1 MTKIQ
6 MTETEGLFSQIWII
20 IGFRTLEHLDLGFV
34 SDFVF
39 RISSLP
45 ADIDSGIEY

>member
-1 MTKIQ
+1 MTKFQ
-6 MTETEGLFSQIWII
+6 MTETEGLFSEGWIVI
-20 IGFRTLEHLDLGFV
+20 EFRTLEHSDLGFV

-45 ADIDSGIEY
+45 VDIAPGN

>member
-6 MTETEGLFSQIWII
+6 MTETEGLFSKVWII
-20 IGFRTLEHLDLGFV
+20 IGFRILEHLDLGFV
-34 SDFVF
+34 WDFVF

-45 ADIDSGIEY
+45 ADIEPGIEY